1 MIYSLKKNES
11 ISQRVTETIDKM
23 GGTIER
29 NCPRD
34 SWKKL
39 NRAGKFELMVA
50 VGDEWFA
57 FFRISQFFFCAGSIS
72 TRIANKKKLVPD

>member
-1 MIYSLKKNES
+1 M
-11 ISQRVTETIDKM
+11 TETIDKM

-57 FFRISQFFFCAGSIS
+57 FFRISQFFFVQVQFQPGLQI
-72 TRIANKKKLVPD
+72 KKNLFPTKSVK